1 MYRLKGKNKMTNN
14 SQELPTRFCD
24 YPDCMEPAPYGIGDG
39 RYCAEHFDAGMK
51 DIVGGIV
58 HDIVVQEQKPVPKRL
73 RKKRKA

>member
-14 SQELPTRFCD
+14 SQELPTRCCD

-51 DIVGGIV
+51 YIVGGI
-58 HDIVVQEQKPVPKRL
+58 VQEQKPVPKRL